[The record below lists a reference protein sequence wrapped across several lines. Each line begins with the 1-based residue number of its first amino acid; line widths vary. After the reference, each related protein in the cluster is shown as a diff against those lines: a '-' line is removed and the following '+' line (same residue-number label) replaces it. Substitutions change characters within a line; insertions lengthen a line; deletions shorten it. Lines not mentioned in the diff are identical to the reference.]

1 MLSDD
6 LLKRLKEDI
15 DFKRENIDTLIDQI
29 IETDDQ
35 KKVYSKGIRRLEKT
49 VLVSIE
55 TVNKTFDDVAN
66 AYQAAIDSDC
76 RSDLFWRVIDVNNVT
91 ELPEYT
97 LECTRLNFG
106 GYRLTGSN
114 LSTVDFTVG
123 LGATVGFVGTS
134 GNVTYYPVNQTYAN
148 IFEEEFPSADITN
161 DPYFGFDRR
170 NRYGLKYYSEP
181 YDKDIGDTLVGEFIG
196 TCTIGSNFVTVMQD
210 VGLGVTFGTEQ
221 IVLSVGKTDVLPLNA
236 KIVGVTTNNV
246 DLRSIPT
253 SGIGST
259 STTVLVLELD
269 TVCSAG
275 ASAPEADG
283 SFVEFRVLDDPVAF
297 REGGRRRYDIPFDQ
311 DPFVPQ
317 TISIA
322 STGNVGRGVSVF
334 LDNSGAL
341 SNPQSWD
348 SNFKIL
354 PLDQGGTVE
363 PEVGAGQA
371 IYKVGFGHA
380 PLKTGSVR
388 AQEGDTRIVSSATTN
403 LGGGLYTQL
412 SSCSTEVQGLIN
424 TTLGISST
432 FETDLK
438 NRSSI
443 TSVLLDTSQALRRER
458 NSLQLGIHGIRK
470 MLGVLNEELRGL
482 RNIRKFIKN
491 ADVTPTID
499 DE

>member
-15 DFKRENIDTLIDQI
+15 DFKRENVDTLIDQI

-55 TVNKTFDDVAN
+55 TVNKTFDDVADVAVCAFPFRAPVN

-181 YDKDIGDTLVGEFIG
+181 YDKDIGDTLVGEFI
-196 TCTIGSNFVTVMQD
+196 
-210 VGLGVTFGTEQ
+210 
-221 IVLSVGKTDVLPLNA
+221 
-236 KIVGVTTNNV
+236 
-246 DLRSIPT
+246 
-253 SGIGST
+253 ST
-259 STTVLVLELD
+259 
-269 TVCSAG
+269 
-275 ASAPEADG
+275 
-283 SFVEFRVLDDPVAF
+283 
-297 REGGRRRYDIPFDQ
+297 
-311 DPFVPQ
+311 
-317 TISIA
+317 
-322 STGNVGRGVSVF
+322 
-334 LDNSGAL
+334 
-341 SNPQSWD
+341 
-348 SNFKIL
+348 
-354 PLDQGGTVE
+354 
-363 PEVGAGQA
+363 
-371 IYKVGFGHA
+371 
-380 PLKTGSVR
+380 
-388 AQEGDTRIVSSATTN
+388 
-403 LGGGLYTQL
+403 
-412 SSCSTEVQGLIN
+412 
-424 TTLGISST
+424 
-432 FETDLK
+432 
-438 NRSSI
+438 
-443 TSVLLDTSQALRRER
+443 
-458 NSLQLGIHGIRK
+458 
-470 MLGVLNEELRGL
+470 
-482 RNIRKFIKN
+482 
-491 ADVTPTID
+491 
-499 DE
+499 